1 MIAVAPVW
9 DNAGVTAWYRRQLID
24 LLDEMHASLLLH
36 IEASYKR
43 EPPSIG
49 FAHDDAAT
57 TLSRALAKWG
67 QLWVRRFNLMSGS
80 LAQRFAS
87 RSFKHTETSM
97 KAAFAAS
104 GWTVK
109 FKPTA
114 RSVEA
119 YRAVIAE
126 NVNLI
131 KSIPAQYLKDVRT
144 QVWAS
149 VMKGGDL
156 GTLSKHLRETYG
168 VSKRRAALIAR
179 DQNAKAKA
187 VIENTRRREI
197 GITEA
202 IWMHSHA
209 GKEPRPAHVAMN
221 GKRFNLAKGMWD
233 PDEREWILPGQ
244 LINCRCSSRAV
255 IPALGE

>member
-1 MIAVAPVW
+1 MPLLSPVW
-9 DNAGVTAWYRRQLID
+9 DNAGVAAWYRRQLTRLVD
-24 LLDEMHASLLLH
+24 DMHSSLVLH
-36 IEASYKR
+36 IEAAYKR

-57 TLSRALAKWG
+57 VLSRALAKWG
-67 QLWVRRFNLMSGS
+67 QLWTRKFNLLSGVI
-80 LAQRFAS
+80 AQRFAS
-87 RSFKHTETSM
+87 KNFEATETATR
-97 KAAFAAS
+97 AAFAAA

-131 KSIPAQYLKDVRT
+131 KSIPQQYLKDVRT
-144 QVWAS
+144 QVWAL

-156 GTLSKHLRETYG
+156 GTLSKNLQASYG
-168 VSKRRAALIAR
+168 VTKRRAALIAR

-202 IWMHSHA
+202 VWMHSHA

-221 GKRFNLAKGMWD
+221 GKRFSLAKGMWD
-233 PDEREWILPGQ
+233 SVEKEWVLPGQ
-244 LINCRCSSRAV
+244 LINCRCTSRAL